1 MNYFRLTCVAA
12 AAVMLVACGGSD
24 DPDRGELVDP
34 AVVVT
39 TLTAAQIDAATASSG
54 LQALVGKAEALGDV
68 LRDPRVLR
76 EVLGGKL

>member
-24 DPDRGELVDP
+24 DPDRGELIDP
-34 AVVVT
+34 AVVLT

-54 LQALVGKAEALGDV
+54 
-68 LRDPRVLR
+68 PRHCQQPYLCCSA
-76 EVLGGKL
+76 G